1 MSGALTIL
9 AALVMASDSPEEL
22 RDIEDESMRFANV
35 LIRSYNCEVLGYKV
49 DYVGLADWGYVIRD
63 RFVAA
68 GLEPEAAM
76 GRIQADVRLVRRRY
90 NSAEGSPLVWIDYS
104 PVTDF
109 IIGGDGGVGYFIHV
123 FTERCD
129 ALAEQEHTAAFF
141 EKPEKRLS
149 VGDLYEK
156 LSDMRRALVRRP

>member
-9 AALVMASDSPEEL
+9 ASLVMASNSPQGL
-22 RDIEDESMRFANV
+22 REVEDESMRFANV
-35 LIRSYNCEVLGYKV
+35 LINSYNCEVLGYKV
-49 DYVGLADWGYVIRD
+49 DYVGLADWGFVIRD

-76 GRIQADVRLVRRRY
+76 GRIQADIRVVRRRY
-90 NSAEGSPLVWIDYS
+90 NSANASPLLWIDYS
-104 PVTDF
+104 PVTDI
-109 IIGGDGGVGYFIHV
+109 IIGGRGMGDFIHL

-149 VGDLYEK
+149 VGDLYKK
-156 LSDMRRALVRRP
+156 LSDMRRAVARRP